1 MHLRGKRMLV
11 MVGAGFIGSHLVDE
25 LAVLS
30 LVLAVVDIRLFRRW
44 KVYFETR
51 L

>member
-11 MVGAGFIGSHLVDE
+11 MVRPGFIGSHLVDE

-30 LVLAVVDIRLFRRW
+30 LVLALVGLRVFRRW
-44 KVYFETR
+44 KVYFEAR